1 MPVVE
6 ESIVVQQPAGVVF
19 DFLVDPS
26 NLPVWESSVVET
38 HQIGDGPIVIG
49 TRSEGVNK
57 VRGVRFDWVSE
68 VTELH
73 RPDRVMWSAAAGTDR
88 SHFTVAY
95 KVEPLGSGARVTY
108 RVEEPGARGRVRPV
122 HRSAGRW
129 GAATHHALQPGEPG
143 RDPRLRRH
151 TLSPGVAP
159 G

>member
-108 RVEEPGARGRVRPV
+108 RVEADPGLGGVFGRFTDPLLAGAQRRTM
-122 HRSAGRW
+122 RSSLENLAAILGS
-129 GAATHHALQPGEPG
+129 GATP
-143 RDPRLRRH
+143 
-151 TLSPGVAP
+151 
-159 G
+159 

>member
-68 VTELH
+68 VTELQ
-73 RPDRVMWSAAAGTDR
+73 RPDRLMWSAAAGTDR
-88 SHFTVAY
+88 FHFTVAY
-95 KVEPLGSGARVTY
+95 NVEPLDSGARVTY
-108 RVEEPGARGRVRPV
+108 RVEADPGLGGKPSSVASRCTPRASIVAAGTSRRTPGSSARGSRR
-122 HRSAGRW
+122 RS
-129 GAATHHALQPGEPG
+129 P
-143 RDPRLRRH
+143 
-151 TLSPGVAP
+151 
-159 G
+159 